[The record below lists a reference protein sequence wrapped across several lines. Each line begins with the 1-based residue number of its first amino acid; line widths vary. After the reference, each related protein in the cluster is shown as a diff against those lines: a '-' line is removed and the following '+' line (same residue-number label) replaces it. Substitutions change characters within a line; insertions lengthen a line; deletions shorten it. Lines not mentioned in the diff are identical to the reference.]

1 MGSELKKFALLLSLL
16 VLSACSD
23 ANNTSASKANGA
35 EKSGQ
40 AAQALA
46 NAQSRVIEVWKTPTC
61 GCCQAWIDHLKAE
74 GFEVKANDVRE
85 TASFRAALGISQD
98 YGSCHS
104 ARVGGYALE
113 GHVPAAEIRKLLQ
126 EKPDAIGLAVPNM
139 PMGSPGME
147 HPDHPEK
154 REAYDVL
161 LIEKSGTARTYA
173 KYEAR

>member
-1 MGSELKKFALLLSLL
+1 MGFELKKLALLLSMLL
-16 VLSACSD
+16 MSACSD
-23 ANNTSASKANGA
+23 ANNTAVSKVDGT
-35 EKSGQ
+35 EKSSQ
-40 AAQALA
+40 AAQALVK
-46 NAQSRVIEVWKTPTC
+46 AQSRVIEVWKTPSC

-74 GFEVKANDVRE
+74 GFEVKANEVRD
-85 TASFRAALGISQD
+85 TASFRAALGVSQD

-126 EKPDAIGLAVPNM
+126 EKPVAIGLAVPNM

-147 HPDHPEK
+147 HPDHPER

-161 LIEKSGTARTYA
+161 LIEKSGDARSYAHYTAR
-173 KYEAR
+173 